1 MPRWSLGR
9 MCWIW
14 ICGTRRLIAVASADF
29 FGSAVVESRPLSG
42 VTALA
47 RVTVAV
53 CCANA
58 GVAAIAVAARR
69 VRTDVVVRM
78 GHLGGVG
85 FVSSLGLSALGSRRL
100 PGRELT
106 AESRSDQIF
115 GASPLS
121 SMSKPT
127 FTFSF
132 TLSVPII
139 R

>member
-53 CCANA
+53 CCAIA

-69 VRTDVVVRM
+69 MRTDVVVRM

-85 FVSSLGLSALGSRRL
+85 FVSSLGALGSRRL
-100 PGRELT
+100 PGESRELLY
-106 AESRSDQIF
+106 QIF
-115 GASPLS
+115 GASPL
-121 SMSKPT
+121 
-127 FTFSF
+127 
-132 TLSVPII
+132 
-139 R
+139 